1 MIVFRWFGS
10 VRRARDR
17 RWRVLATPAA
27 CAQRLTVL
35 RFNGRTMIVSRWF
48 GSVRRARDGRCR
60 VLAIPA
66 ACAQR
71 LTGTRLR
78 RGMDAVGLLMTR
90 SCPKFRDSPG
100 AVGKRVDFKTH
111 QLSDA

>member
-1 MIVFRWFGS
+1 
-10 VRRARDR
+10 
-17 RWRVLATPAA
+17 
-27 CAQRLTVL
+27 
-35 RFNGRTMIVSRWF
+35 MIVSRWF
-48 GSVRRARDGRCR
+48 GSVRRARYGQWR
-60 VLAIPA
+60 VLATPA

-78 RGMDAVGLLMTR
+78 RGVAAVGLLMTR

-100 AVGKRVDFKTH
+100 AVGIRVDFKTH